1 MSKQP
6 SENRSTSQ
14 ALQLGLQHHQAGRL
28 LEAEGCYRQILQL
41 EPQHPDALHLLG
53 VIAQQVG
60 QYELA
65 IQLIRA
71 AMEHNPHS
79 ADYPFNLGNTFLL
92 QGNLPDAAASYR
104 RTIALDAAHVDALHS
119 LANVLAEQSEFA
131 ESQDLFRRVL
141 ELQPNHAEARYNLGN
156 LKRKRGDLSSAI
168 VCYRQALQ
176 LRPDCAGFHYNL
188 AHTLHQLGARQ
199 EAAAEYRQV
208 LRLTPGDAEAHY
220 NLGIVLQEQGEFS
233 QAGEALRSALLLRP
247 DYAEALSNLGAVLQ
261 LQDDFSAAAEA
272 FHRAI
277 AFKPELAEAHS
288 NLGGNLWRQGDL
300 AGALASCRRAIALK
314 PELAE
319 AHSHLGHVLADQGD
333 LDGALESYHRAIALQ
348 PEFAEAHSLLGHA
361 LSDRGELDAAR
372 DSYLRAVDL
381 QPELA
386 EAHSNL
392 AGILWRLGDLPA
404 ALESCHRAIALK
416 PHLAEAHN
424 HLGHVLSEQGDLP
437 AALESYQRAV
447 ALKPEFA
454 EAHNSLGGNLW
465 RQGDLAGAL
474 ESCHRALVLK
484 PGLAE
489 AHSHVGHVLA
499 HQGHLAAA
507 LESYQRASTLKPAAG
522 EFLYYAGLAHLL
534 RGEFRIGGKNYEYR
548 WNTRALRKV
557 RREFAQS
564 EFASLEFVPTEFP
577 PAEVTAKLWRGE
589 PLNGARI
596 LLHAEQGLGDTLQ
609 FVRYVPLVA
618 ARGGEVLLE
627 VQPEL
632 QRLLDK
638 TEGATQVLARG
649 DALPSFSWHCPLLS
663 LPLAFGT
670 ELATIPA
677 TVPYLRANPQ
687 ETQSWSQRL
696 ANDGDDGEKLRVALA
711 WAGNPKHVRDAQR
724 SIKLSQLAPLAHI
737 DARFYSLQKGP
748 AAVQQIA
755 AGIKLIDLAGEL
767 NDFAGTAAL
776 LSNLDLLI
784 TVDTAVA
791 HLAGALGTPVWLLL
805 TQAPDWR
812 WLLHRADSP
821 WYPSMRLF
829 RQPAA
834 GDWAAVLERVAAELA
849 RLANGASPTQRR
861 ELRAQS
867 LASLGSSLRHSVG
880 TL

>member
-1 MSKQP
+1 MPEQP
-6 SENRSTSQ
+6 PDNRRTSQ
-14 ALQLGLQHHQAGRL
+14 ALQLALQHHQARRL
-28 LEAEGCYRQILQL
+28 PEAEACYRQILL
-41 EPQHPDALHLLG
+41 AEPQHPDALHLLG
-53 VIAQQVG
+53 VIAQQAG
-60 QYELA
+60 QYEVA

-71 AMEHNPHS
+71 AMEHHPRS

-104 RTIALDAAHVDALHS
+104 RSIALDATHVDALHS
-119 LANVLAEQSEFA
+119 LANVLAEQNEYA
-131 ESQDLFRRVL
+131 ESEKFFLRAL
-141 ELQPNHAEARYNLGN
+141 EVQPNHAEAHYNLGN

-188 AHTLHQLGARQ
+188 AHTLHQSGELK

-220 NLGIVLQEQGEFS
+220 NLGIVLQEQGAFAP
-233 QAGEALRSALLLRP
+233 AGEALRSALLLRP

-261 LQDDFSAAAEA
+261 LQDDFAAAAEA

-277 AFKPELAEAHS
+277 TLKPELAQAHS

-333 LDGALESYHRAIALQ
+333 LDGALECYHRAIALQ

-361 LSDRGELDAAR
+361 LSDRGELHAAR
-372 DSYLRAVDL
+372 LSYLRAVEL

-392 AGILWRLGDLPA
+392 AGILWRLGDLPG
-404 ALESCHRAIALK
+404 ALQSCRRAIALK
-416 PHLAEAHN
+416 PELAEAHN

-454 EAHNSLGGNLW
+454 EAHNSLGGILW

-474 ESCHRALVLK
+474 ESCHRALALK

-499 HQGHLAAA
+499 HQGDLAAA

-534 RGEFRIGGKNYEYR
+534 RGEFRVGWKNYEYR

-564 EFASLEFVPTEFP
+564 ESPSAESVPTEFAS
-577 PAEVTAKLWRGE
+577 AEVKAKLWRGE

-596 LLHAEQGLGDTLQ
+596 LLHSEQGLGDTLQ

-632 QRLLDK
+632 QRLLAR
-638 TEGATQVLARG
+638 TEGATHVLARG
-649 DALPSFSWHCPLLS
+649 DALPNFSWHCPLLS
-663 LPLAFGT
+663 LPLAFAT
-670 ELATIPA
+670 ELATIPHA
-677 TVPYLRANPQ
+677 VPYLRANPQ
-687 ETQSWSQRL
+687 ETQNWSQRL
-696 ANDGDDGEKLRVALA
+696 ANDDDEKLRVALA

-724 SIKLSQLAPLAHI
+724 SVKLSQLAPLAHI

-748 AAVQQIA
+748 AAAQQIA
-755 AGIKLIDLAGEL
+755 AGMKLIDLAGEL
-767 NDFAGTAAL
+767 TDFADTAAL

-791 HLAGALGTPVWLLL
+791 HLAGALGKPVWLLL

-834 GDWAAVLERVAAELA
+834 GDWAAVLGRVAAELA
-849 RLANGASPTQRR
+849 LLVNGASPTSHR
-861 ELRAQS
+861 ELRAQF
-867 LASLGSSLRHSVG
+867 LASLGGSKSHSAG